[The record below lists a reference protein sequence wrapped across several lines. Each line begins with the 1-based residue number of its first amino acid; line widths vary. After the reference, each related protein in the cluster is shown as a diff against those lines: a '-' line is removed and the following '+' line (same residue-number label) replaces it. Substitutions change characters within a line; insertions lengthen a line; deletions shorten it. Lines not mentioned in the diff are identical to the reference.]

1 MSDLPIPH
9 CTIANAASKDRTPA
23 GLQSAAT
30 LARRRITIATLV
42 SITTAILTGLWT
54 HLLAGNGLDAL
65 DIALIICFVISAPW
79 TVLGFWNAVIGFWL
93 LHVDRRWRVS
103 VAPYLAAGDRDTQI
117 TKKTAVLMT
126 LRNEDPERALAKL
139 ERVRRSLDA
148 TGSGGNFHYYVL
160 SDTSDPKIAAEEE
173 RLVAQWRASLAADHH
188 IVYRRRTENI
198 GFKAGN
204 ICDFI
209 DRYGARYDLMLPL
222 DADSL
227 MSGREIVR
235 MVRIMEATP
244 RLGILQSLMVGTPS
258 ESAFARI
265 LQFGARHGMRSF
277 TMGSAWWQADC
288 GPFWGHNALVRV
300 QPFAEHCKLP
310 VLPGKPPL
318 GGHVLS
324 HDQVEA
330 AMMRAADYE
339 VRVMPVEAESWE
351 DNPPTLMDFL
361 KRDMRWCQ
369 GNMQYF
375 QLLNLPNLTRVS
387 QVQLVI
393 ATMGYISAAA
403 WILMVTL
410 AAIKS
415 VTGSL
420 ELFDPTMG
428 IALFATVIF
437 MSIAPKLMGM
447 LDAVF
452 APGGMARYGGA
463 ARFAAG
469 STVELVF
476 MLLLA
481 PVIATA
487 LTVFMV
493 GLLFGRSVR
502 WNGQAR
508 DAYRLTW
515 LTGMRGL
522 WPQALF
528 GSALVAIFGVFLPG
542 VLPWISPMV
551 AGLLLAI
558 PLTVLS
564 AAPEVGNFF
573 ARSRLCAIP
582 EELAVPTELRQDEV
596 VAVADSVREP
606 GEQASK
612 ALHVASAG

>member
-1 MSDLPIPH
+1 MSELPIPH
-9 CTIANAASKDRTPA
+9 CTMANAASKDRTPA

-65 DIALIICFVISAPW
+65 DIALILCFVISAPW
-79 TVLGFWNAVIGFWL
+79 TALGFWNAVIGFWL

-103 VAPYLAAGDRDTQI
+103 VAPFMAAGDSDTPI
-117 TKKTAVLMT
+117 TMKTAVLMT
-126 LRNEDPERALAKL
+126 LRNEDPQRALAKL
-139 ERVRRSLDA
+139 ERVRRGLDA
-148 TGSGGNFHYYVL
+148 TGLGHLFAFYVL

-173 RLVAQWRASLAADHH
+173 RLVTQWRASLSADHH

-235 MVRIMEATP
+235 MVRIMEAAP

-351 DNPPTLMDFL
+351 DNPPTLLDFL

-375 QLLNLPNLTRVS
+375 QLLNLPNLTRVRLGRFRS
-387 QVQLVI
+387 WK
-393 ATMGYISAAA
+393 YC
-403 WILMVTL
+403 
-410 AAIKS
+410 
-415 VTGSL
+415 
-420 ELFDPTMG
+420 
-428 IALFATVIF
+428 
-437 MSIAPKLMGM
+437 M
-447 LDAVF
+447 L
-452 APGGMARYGGA
+452 P
-463 ARFAAG
+463 
-469 STVELVF
+469 
-476 MLLLA
+476 
-481 PVIATA
+481 
-487 LTVFMV
+487 
-493 GLLFGRSVR
+493 
-502 WNGQAR
+502 
-508 DAYRLTW
+508 
-515 LTGMRGL
+515 
-522 WPQALF
+522 
-528 GSALVAIFGVFLPG
+528 
-542 VLPWISPMV
+542 
-551 AGLLLAI
+551 
-558 PLTVLS
+558 
-564 AAPEVGNFF
+564 
-573 ARSRLCAIP
+573 
-582 EELAVPTELRQDEV
+582 
-596 VAVADSVREP
+596 
-606 GEQASK
+606 
-612 ALHVASAG
+612 